1 MEQAPSSLLGGFLP
15 VFYTQPQPVPMLHN
29 KYTNTNSKSTA
40 FWHVDSSFI
49 STPSDDTGDAGD
61 DYEAGGDVCINDGMC
76 NDINGSNTSSDDVFT
91 TLLSVTPAS
100 PSPSP
105 LTSSSSLTKL

>member
-1 MEQAPSSLLGGFLP
+1 MEQAPTSLLGGAL
-15 VFYTQPQPVPMLHN
+15 FYTQPQPVPMLHN

-61 DYEAGGDVCINDGMC
+61 DYEAGGVCINDGMC

-91 TLLSVTPAS
+91 SLLSVTPAS